1 MKIPAFPLSHTFSL
15 TEGGPTYQ
23 FMLWIAAR
31 KHRAPLLIRRAWI
44 FALITWFP
52 LLVLSALQGL
62 ALSKTVTVPFLYDF
76 AAYSRFLLAV
86 PLLVVAEIVTGP
98 ALAVTVTAFIDSGL
112 VPERQYPDFEA
123 AIDEGI
129 RLRNSTLVEVII
141 LSLAYVATFLG
152 IKEFGHGVSTW
163 HSVVSDSGRQFTL
176 AGWWYILVC
185 VPITQFLIYRWSF
198 RLLLWGRF
206 LRRVSKLDLQLIPT
220 HPDEAGGL
228 GFLGYAHL
236 PFGMIVF
243 ALGVILS
250 GILATRIVFDGASL
264 YDFKFLIATF
274 IVLSLVILMGPLF
287 VFSGKLMQAKRT
299 GILEYTALA
308 TNYTLLFHQKWVQ
321 GGAPGEES
329 ILGSG
334 DIQSLADIGASYERV
349 EQMKLIPFDPKT
361 LLVIALAGLV
371 PLLPLLLTVM
381 PFKDILKGLLNI
393 FV

>member
-1 MKIPAFPLSHTFSL
+1 METPASPLSRTFSL

-23 FMLWIAAR
+23 LMLHVAAR
-31 KHRAPLLIRRAWI
+31 KRQAPLLVTRAWI
-44 FALITWFP
+44 FALITWVP

-62 ALSKTVTVPFLYDF
+62 ALSKTVTIPFLYDF

-98 ALAVTVTAFIDSGL
+98 ALAVTTNAFIDSGL

-129 RLRNSTLVEVII
+129 RLRNSALAEGII
-141 LSLAYVATFLG
+141 LGLAYMATFLG
-152 IKEFGHGVSTW
+152 FKEFGHGVSTW
-163 HSVVSDSGRQFTL
+163 HSVVSDLGRQFSL
-176 AGWWYILVC
+176 AGWWYVLVC
-185 VPITQFLIYRWSF
+185 IPLAQFLIYRWSF

-206 LRRVSKLDLQLIPT
+206 LWRVSRLDLQLIPT

-228 GFLGYAHL
+228 GFLGYAHM
-236 PFGMIVF
+236 PFGTIVF
-243 ALGVILS
+243 ALGTILS
-250 GILATRIVFDGASL
+250 GILATRIVFEGASL

-274 IVLSLVILMGPLF
+274 VILSLIILMGPLL
-287 VFSGKLMQAKRT
+287 VFCGKLIRVKRR
-299 GILEYTALA
+299 GILQYGALA
-308 TNYTLLFHQKWVQ
+308 TYYTQLFHQKWIQ
-321 GGAPGEES
+321 GGASEEES

-349 EQMKLIPFDPKT
+349 EQMKLIPFDPKV

-381 PFKDILKGLLNI
+381 PLKDILKGLLSI